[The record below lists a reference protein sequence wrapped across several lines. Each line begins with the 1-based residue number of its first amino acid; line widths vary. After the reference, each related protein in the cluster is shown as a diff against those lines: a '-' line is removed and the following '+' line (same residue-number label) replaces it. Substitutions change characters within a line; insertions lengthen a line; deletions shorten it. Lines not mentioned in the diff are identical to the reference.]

1 MKKFSTALLLNL
13 LLTSFLPMHL
23 AWSSNVCEWAAN
35 APEKYH
41 VRTGDTLWD
50 IASVFLSNPWCWPSV
65 WKPNQDRIQNPHW
78 IYPDQ
83 VIVLNRL
90 NGTLQLQPNNE
101 EPARHLVPTI
111 RSTTMRGSQVPML
124 SKPLESLLLRTPLIS
139 SSHLPDIATIST
151 IENDHVIAGKGDFIL
166 AKGHLGNNER
176 FDVFR
181 IDQVIVD
188 PDTRLPLG
196 VAGLN
201 IGRAQVHQRGDTV
214 HRLKV
219 TRSDR
224 EFRVGDKLLP
234 ASDLSDTPM
243 FPHPA
248 KITDGKLAA
257 ILHEGRWARLHDIVV
272 INRGAIHGLDPGSV
286 VHVVPRVRINP
297 NEDSSVP
304 QRLNAKPSIGTLL
317 VFKVQEKI
325 SLAMIM
331 QARDVITEG
340 DSITSPEVDEP

>member
-1 MKKFSTALLLNL
+1 MKKFSTAVLLNL
-13 LLTSFLPMHL
+13 LLTSFLPMHS
-23 AWSSNVCEWAAN
+23 AWSASVCEWTAN

-41 VRTGDTLWD
+41 VKTGDTLWD

-78 IYPDQ
+78 IYPNQ

-90 NGTLQLQPNNE
+90 KSTLELQPDNE

-111 RSTTMRGSQVPML
+111 RSTAIRDSHVPML
-124 SKPLESLLLRTPLIS
+124 SKPLEFLLLRTPLIS
-139 SSHLPDIATIST
+139 TSNLADIATIST

-166 AKGHLGNNER
+166 VKGHLGNNER

-181 IDQVIVD
+181 IEHVIVD

-201 IGRAQVHQRGDTV
+201 IGRAHVHQHGDTV
-214 HRLKV
+214 HRLEV

-234 ASDLSDTPM
+234 ASDRDDAPM

-257 ILHEGRWARLHDIVV
+257 ILHEGRWARVHDIVV

-286 VHVVPRVRINP
+286 VNVVPRVRINS
-297 NEDSSVP
+297 NEHSSAT

-317 VFKVQEKI
+317 VLKVQEKI

-331 QARDVITEG
+331 QARDVITVG
-340 DSITSPEVDEP
+340 DWIASPEVEAP

>member
-13 LLTSFLPMHL
+13 LLTSFLPMHT
-23 AWSSNVCEWAAN
+23 AWSASVCEWATN

-41 VRTGDTLWD
+41 VKTGDTLWD

-65 WKPNQDRIQNPHW
+65 WKPNQDRIHNPHW

-90 NGTLQLQPNNE
+90 KGTLELQPDNE
-101 EPARHLVPTI
+101 EPARQLVPTI
-111 RSTTMRGSQVPML
+111 RSTAIRASHVPLL

-139 SSHLPDIATIST
+139 TANLPNIATIST
-151 IENDHVIAGKGDFIL
+151 IENDHVIAGKGDFIWV
-166 AKGHLGNNER
+166 KGYLGDSER

-181 IDQVIVD
+181 TEHVIVD
-188 PDTRLPLG
+188 PDTGLSLG
-196 VAGLN
+196 VVGLN
-201 IGRAQVHQRGDTV
+201 IGRAQIHHRGDIA
-214 HRLKV
+214 HRLQI
-219 TRSDR
+219 TRSDK

-234 ASDLSDTPM
+234 AGDQSDAPM

-257 ILHEGRWARLHDIVV
+257 ILHEGRWARVHDIVV

-286 VHVVPRVRINP
+286 VNVVPRVRINS
-297 NEDSSVP
+297 NEDSSATP
-304 QRLNAKPSIGTLL
+304 RLNAKPSIGTLL

-331 QARDVITEG
+331 QARDVITVG
-340 DSITSPEVDEP
+340 DSIASPEVEAP